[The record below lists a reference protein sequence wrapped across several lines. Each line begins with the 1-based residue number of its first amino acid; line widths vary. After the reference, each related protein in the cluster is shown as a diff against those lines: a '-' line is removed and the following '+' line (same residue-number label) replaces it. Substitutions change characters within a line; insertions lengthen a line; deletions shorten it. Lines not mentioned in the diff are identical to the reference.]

1 MLISLEQDLTFKN
14 FVYFLSIC
22 DKKSGGTNSNP
33 KRYKLITVCFLFGK
47 DSQV

>member
-22 DKKSGGTNSNP
+22 DKKAGALTP
-33 KRYKLITVCFLFGK
+33 TQK
-47 DSQV
+47 DAN